1 MKKQNTEGL
10 NTGGL
15 KCTDDFKDRLKTEY
29 YEVKIR
35 YEKLHEMIVKYEA
48 GTLNF
53 EPKCPINLLKQQAK
67 NMGEYLYTL
76 EIRAEIEGIDL
87 CQEIAIPMIDAE
99 KIYKICKE
107 ILKS

>member
-1 MKKQNTEGL
+1 MELKS
-10 NTGGL
+10 TGGL
-15 KCTDDFKDRLKTEY
+15 NKVGLKDSNDFKDGLKEEY

-35 YEKLHEMIVKYEA
+35 YEKLHKMIVKYEA

-53 EPKCPINLLKQQAK
+53 EPKCPINLLKQQAG

-87 CQEIAIPMIDAE
+87 RQEIAIPMIEAE
-99 KIYKICKE
+99 KFHKAIKK

>member
-1 MKKQNTEGL
+1 MELKSTVGL
-10 NTGGL
+10 MDSN
-15 KCTDDFKDRLKTEY
+15 DFKDRFKAEY
-29 YEVKIR
+29 YQVKIR

-53 EPKCPINLLKQQAK
+53 EPKCPIDLLKQQAE
-67 NMGEYLYTL
+67 NMGKYLYTL

-87 CQEIAIPMIDAE
+87 RQEIAIPMIDAE

>member
-1 MKKQNTEGL
+1 MELKSSGGL
-10 NTGGL
+10 NTVGL
-15 KCTDDFKDRLKTEY
+15 KHSNDFKDRLKAEY

-53 EPKCPINLLKQQAK
+53 KPKCPIDLFKQRAK
-67 NMGEYLYTL
+67 NMREYLYTL

-87 CQEIAIPMIDAE
+87 RQEIAIPMIDAE
-99 KIYKICKE
+99 KIYKIIKE
-107 ILKS
+107 ILKQ